1 VLGPKQIT
9 EHPHSFLVPHR
20 RLLRCTLPPAE
31 LWRSW
36 IQYIPSLQ
44 PILQDMWLYG
54 MVQFQRHE
62 NRSLIANAGIS
73 RPSATP
79 HRCTEAPTGNHGRY
93 TWPTSVTQKRFSTQ
107 YLFNSHKGVFFIH
120 TKIPPN
126 TFEWTFPEHSILVES
141 ALRKE
146 TPISPGRAKG
156 ILSIL
161 LLIYYSRHQLINA
174 GS

>member
-1 VLGPKQIT
+1 
-9 EHPHSFLVPHR
+9 
-20 RLLRCTLPPAE
+20 
-31 LWRSW
+31 
-36 IQYIPSLQ
+36 
-44 PILQDMWLYG
+44 MWLYG

-79 HRCTEAPTGNHGRY
+79 HRCTKAPTGNHGRY
-93 TWPTSVTQKRFSTQ
+93 TWPTSITQKGFSTF
-107 YLFNSHKGVFFIH
+107 LVNSRKRGFLYSRQNP
-120 TKIPPN
+120 TRY
-126 TFEWTFPEHSILVES
+126 FEWTFPEHSILVES

-146 TPISPGRAKG
+146 APISPGRAMG

-161 LLIYYSRHQLINA
+161 LLIYYSRHQLTNA

>member
-1 VLGPKQIT
+1 MLGPKLIT
-9 EHPHSFLVPHR
+9 EHSHRFLVPHR

-79 HRCTEAPTGNHGRY
+79 HRCTEAPTGTGGTPGPHR
-93 TWPTSVTQKRFSTQ
+93 
-107 YLFNSHKGVFFIH
+107 SHQRG
-120 TKIPPN
+120 
-126 TFEWTFPEHSILVES
+126 FPYFLLTH
-141 ALRKE
+141 
-146 TPISPGRAKG
+146 AKG
-156 ILSIL
+156 FSL
-161 LLIYYSRHQLINA
+161 L
-174 GS
+174 

>member
-1 VLGPKQIT
+1 M
-9 EHPHSFLVPHR
+9 
-20 RLLRCTLPPAE
+20 
-31 LWRSW
+31 
-36 IQYIPSLQ
+36 PSLQ
-44 PILQDMWLYG
+44 PILHDMWLYG

-79 HRCTEAPTGNHGRY
+79 HRCTEAPTGNNGRY
-93 TWPTSVTQKRFSTQ
+93 TWPTSVIQKGFSTF
-107 YLFNSHKGVFFIH
+107 LVNSHKKGFSLLTPKSHPIL
-120 TKIPPN
+120 
-126 TFEWTFPEHSILVES
+126 FEWTFPEHSILVES

-146 TPISPGRAKG
+146 TPIFPRRAKG

-161 LLIYYSRHQLINA
+161 LLIYYSRHQLTNA

>member
-1 VLGPKQIT
+1 MLGPKLIT
-9 EHPHSFLVPHR
+9 EHSHRFLVPHR

-36 IQYIPSLQ
+36 IQYMPSLQ

-62 NRSLIANAGIS
+62 NRSLITNTGIS

-93 TWPTSVTQKRFSTQ
+93 TWPTSVTQKGFSTF
-107 YLFNSHKGVFFIH
+107 LVNSHKRG
-120 TKIPPN
+120 
-126 TFEWTFPEHSILVES
+126 FPYSRQKSH
-141 ALRKE
+141 
-146 TPISPGRAKG
+146 P
-156 ILSIL
+156 IL
-161 LLIYYSRHQLINA
+161 LNGLSLNIVF
-174 GS
+174 

>member
-1 VLGPKQIT
+1 M
-9 EHPHSFLVPHR
+9 
-20 RLLRCTLPPAE
+20 
-31 LWRSW
+31 
-36 IQYIPSLQ
+36 PSLQ

-93 TWPTSVTQKRFSTQ
+93 TWPTSVTQKGFSTF
-107 YLFNSHKGVFFIH
+107 LVNSRKGVFFTH
-120 TKIPPN
+120 AKIPPS
-126 TFEWTFPEHSILVES
+126 TFEWTFPKHSILVES

-161 LLIYYSRHQLINA
+161 LLIYYSRHQLIDA